1 MSESVSDVGAE
12 DADCMAPDV
21 ESDSGSDAAKGHH
34 IRYTLEELMTLGE
47 LPLSRRRP
55 ECYDDTPPP
64 SNAIRIPWRRP
75 ADPPRPEDDKLTRLD
90 KRRERVRKFQEIVLS
105 PQRRSFN
112 MGCHMPPP
120 PSQPAAPLV
129 PAFGRDRDGGRDR
142 RIGSGR
148 IVTRDVS
155 WDYKPP
161 DSSETESSYSYRN
174 GAPTYMPP
182 RPERD
187 NSATRDEWMERRPFP
202 QRNSTSSFDSN
213 RGRGGAVRRGYRDF
227 EAEPEWFSSGPTSQF
242 DTIELK
248 GFEEAAQAS
257 EEQQP
262 QQPQAPSQPPQEEV
276 EVKTEEVP
284 SKAATPPPDTNNN
297 APAEKDVAREFN
309 FDEYFHLD
317 ADFLSDH
324 TRPPDGAGSR
334 FSQWFSRRSPDA
346 MPQAVAAADV
356 FDSRRSSI
364 IDELE
369 NIMNDS
375 LSPEPSDGN
384 SNKYF
389 TPISPANGGGE
400 VPKSVMDFLHTANM
414 GSTTGLPPGPPPVK
428 HNPQKILN
436 VKEIEASMRECGFPE
451 RPPQPPPQGRPPQR
465 PPMRF
470 EAAPAQPKE
479 KPEMDVFRKFVANM
493 PNEQLVG
500 GKGPPAPPPDD
511 KAKKQ
516 FNAGPR
522 GGRTTAST
530 YLELVQKVIYHGATQ
545 TNRQELLN
553 TPEAREFLRG
563 LVRGELSIHNL
574 LRHLRVAMPG
584 REQEIIVAV
593 LWHFDKTSRAE
604 VAAQLMQQ
612 PPPPRPIIQ
621 QQQPHSPNLAPD
633 PAPHLTVFPAATQP
647 PPTGVAPKL
656 SVSPLPNAMP
666 QRIPSPRELQFHT
679 QSIMQNALI
688 RKKLEEQLENYRKR
702 QEMAQQ
708 QMAPEQASPARRL
721 KPQHQAA
728 PSPTPLAFTPTSVLR
743 KMTADKDMEPPQVK
757 DTARMVAPSVQVPKG
772 RAIVKGGQQMMYASN
787 IEMQQMQQYQAQQQ
801 QQQQQRPRATP
812 PIPPQMGM
820 APGGGAFANFAQQ
833 HFMQQQRPQRPP
845 RHQFDFMRA
854 APRPPGDIHPRP
866 RDDQQQPPHAFCP
879 FPGDQRSMLN
889 FGRDGNMSPTSNQL
903 ARWFSPELLAQASA
917 GKLPSL
923 GVGQALSL
931 EEFERNIQH
940 SSTTVHN

>member
-1 MSESVSDVGAE
+1 MSEGVADVGAE
-12 DADCMAPDV
+12 DADCMAPDGD
-21 ESDSGSDAAKGHH
+21 SDSGSDAPKGHH
-34 IRYTLEELMTLGE
+34 IRYTLDELITLGE
-47 LPLSRRRP
+47 LPLSRQRP
-55 ECYDDTPPP
+55 DCYDDTPPP

-75 ADPPRPEDDKLTRLD
+75 ADPPRPEDDKLTRID

-161 DSSETESSYSYRN
+161 DGAETENTNYSYRN
-174 GAPTYMPP
+174 GASGYIPP

-202 QRNSTSSFDSN
+202 QRNSTSSFESS
-213 RGRGGAVRRGYRDF
+213 RGRGGAVRRNYRDF

-248 GFEEAAQAS
+248 GFEEAAQAT
-257 EEQQP
+257 EE
-262 QQPQAPSQPPQEEV
+262 PPPIEEA
-276 EVKTEEVP
+276 EVKAEEP
-284 SKAATPPPDTNNN
+284 APKADTPPPDTNNN
-297 APAEKDVAREFN
+297 APEKEVPREFN
-309 FDEYFHLD
+309 FDEYFHMD
-317 ADFLSDH
+317 SDFLSDH

-334 FSQWFSRRSPDA
+334 FSQWFTRPSPDA
-346 MPQAVAAADV
+346 AVPQMPPDV

-400 VPKSVMDFLHTANM
+400 VSKSVMDFLHTANM
-414 GSTTGLPPGPPPVK
+414 GGGSTGGVPLPQGPPPVK
-428 HNPQKILN
+428 HNNPQKILN

-451 RPPQPPPQGRPPQR
+451 KPPPRPPQQR
-465 PPMRF
+465 PMRF
-470 EAAPAQPKE
+470 DGPKE

-500 GKGPPAPPPDD
+500 GKGDD

-516 FNAGPR
+516 FNAAPAPR
-522 GGRTTAST
+522 GARTTAST
-530 YLELVQKVIYHGATQ
+530 YLDLVQKVIFHGATQ
-545 TNRQELLN
+545 PNRQELLN

-604 VAAQLMQQ
+604 VAAQLMQ
-612 PPPPRPIIQ
+612 PPRPIIPQ
-621 QQQPHSPNLAPD
+621 QQQPHSPNLDA
-633 PAPHLTVFPAATQP
+633 APHLNVFPAAAQP
-647 PPTGVAPKL
+647 PPAPPKL

-702 QEMAQQ
+702 QEMTQ
-708 QMAPEQASPARRL
+708 QMVPQPEQLSPARRL
-721 KPQHQAA
+721 KPQMQAA

-743 KMTADKDMEPPQVK
+743 KMTADKDMEPSQVK
-757 DTARMVAPSVQVPKG
+757 DAVRMVAPPVQQVVPKG
-772 RAIVKGGQQMMYASN
+772 RAIVKGGGGQPMMYASN
-787 IEMQQMQQYQAQQQ
+787 IEMQQMQQYQ
-801 QQQQQRPRATP
+801 QRPRATQP
-812 PIPPQMGM
+812 APPPQM
-820 APGGGAFANFAQQ
+820 PPGGAFANFAQQ
-833 HFMQQQRPQRPP
+833 HFMQQQQQQQQRPQRPP
-845 RHQFDFMRA
+845 RHQFDYMR
-854 APRPPGDIHPRP
+854 PRPPGTVDMHQRP
-866 RDDQQQPPHAFCP
+866 RDEQQPHAFCP